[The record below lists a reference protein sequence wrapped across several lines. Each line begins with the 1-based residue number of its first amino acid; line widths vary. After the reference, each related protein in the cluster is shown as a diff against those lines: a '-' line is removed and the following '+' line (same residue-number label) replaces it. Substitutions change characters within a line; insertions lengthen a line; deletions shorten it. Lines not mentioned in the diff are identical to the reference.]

1 MMKNH
6 FRDIKQPITYQLG
19 QAMVE
24 MTVIMF
30 VVFLLLFGIIQF
42 GLIYNAKI
50 VLNYATFEAARA
62 GSLNYGSPRAINY
75 ALARGLAP
83 LESTDSGITDYD
95 RFQQST
101 NKMIDLV
108 EVGDFSCV
116 QRISP
121 STSSQHWVPDPA
133 AGAGYNNYIPNDHL
147 VYRSAAPKGGVSVQ
161 DANLLKIRVTYC
173 HKIIVPFIA
182 TTIKRLMLDS
192 YAATDPDPLDSWT
205 VPTRGNFTKVCYEND
220 RIPIESQAV
229 IRMQTPIRD
238 YAFTSN
244 CS

>member
-1 MMKNH
+1 
-6 FRDIKQPITYQLG
+6 
-19 QAMVE
+19 MVE

-50 VLNYATFEAARA
+50 ILNYATFEAARA
-62 GSLNYGSPRAINY
+62 GSLNYGSPQAINY
-75 ALARGLAP
+75 ALARGLAA
-83 LESTDSGITDYD
+83 LESTDSGLTDYD

-101 NKMIDLV
+101 NEMINLV
-108 EVGDFSCV
+108 ETGEFACV

-121 STSSQHWVPDPA
+121 AVSSPHWVPDPA
-133 AGAGYNNYIPNDHL
+133 AGSGYNNYIPNDHL
-147 VYRSAAPKGGVSVQ
+147 VYRSAAPKAGVSIQ

-173 HKIIVPFIA
+173 HKIIIPFIA
-182 TTIKRLMLDS
+182 TTIKRLMLDN
-192 YAATDPDPLDSWT
+192 YAATDPDPIANWT
-205 VPTRGNFTKVCYEND
+205 VPARGRFTKACFEND

-229 IRMQTPIRD
+229 LRMQTPIRD
-238 YAFTSN
+238 YSFMSD